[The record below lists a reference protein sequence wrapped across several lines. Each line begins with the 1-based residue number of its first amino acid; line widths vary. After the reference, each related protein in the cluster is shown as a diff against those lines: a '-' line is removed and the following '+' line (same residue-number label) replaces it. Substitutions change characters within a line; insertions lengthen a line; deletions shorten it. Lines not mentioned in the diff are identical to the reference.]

1 MSAAPRRE
9 LQRCQIL
16 IFLCMPL
23 DYICNCL
30 DLLSSWYNNI
40 CCWRLKSRVWNNP
53 KKSETCWRITII
65 PAAGL
70 QEQNLYLWA
79 NKHFYD
85 RQLCIGSFPPGAA
98 ETHTGCRAHPAILH
112 LWIENTQFAPN
123 GCLQFF
129 IPGKYSEIRFVRAE
143 CRVCLCTSI
152 CKYVC
157 TYIKILFYSILFY
170 SLQIL
175 KCIPHLWVLYWAMS
189 VPLWVLLQN
198 WECVSW
204 CWLTS

>member
-53 KKSETCWRITII
+53 KKSETCWRIIII
-65 PAAGL
+65 PPAGL
-70 QEQNLYLWA
+70 QEQKLYFWA

-85 RQLCIGSFPPGAA
+85 RQLCIGSVAPGAA
-98 ETHTGCRAHPAILH
+98 ETHSECRATEPYCIYWLKIYNLLLMSLSNFLYRENILRSG
-112 LWIENTQFAPN
+112 LDVRSVACAFVQTNTILI
-123 GCLQFF
+123 CEFF
-129 IPGKYSEIRFVRAE
+129 IEEWRCLSGSY
-143 CRVCLCTSI
+143 CRTENA
-152 CKYVC
+152 
-157 TYIKILFYSILFY
+157 F
-170 SLQIL
+170 
-175 KCIPHLWVLYWAMS
+175 PDAD
-189 VPLWVLLQN
+189 
-198 WECVSW
+198 
-204 CWLTS
+204 

>member
-53 KKSETCWRITII
+53 KKSETCWRIIII

-70 QEQNLYLWA
+70 QEQNLYFRA

-85 RQLCIGSFPPGAA
+85 RQLCIGSVSPGAA
-98 ETHTGCRAHPAILH
+98 ETHTGCRA
-112 LWIENTQFAPN
+112 IEPYCIYWLKIYNLLLMSLSKFLCHEN
-123 GCLQFF
+123 
-129 IPGKYSEIRFVRAE
+129 IVRSGLYVQSA
-143 CRVCLCTSI
+143 CTD
-152 CKYVC
+152 KFC
-157 TYIKILFYSILFY
+157 TWFCTDRYN
-170 SLQIL
+170 
-175 KCIPHLWVLYWAMS
+175 PHLWVVYWGM
-189 VPLWVLLQN
+189 PMLLWVLLQN